1 MTTAD
6 AFKEFRDWLLH
17 QAKDNF
23 RRDKGDVAH
32 AYANA
37 WLAYPD
43 WAEGEATMQCCHP
56 ADGDKRMT
64 WDDVYVDQLVHHKY
78 FGWGIVDDYNDD
90 TKYGD
95 KMIFVRFFNHDGEDG
110 EMKLPPREGPFGC
123 MRYAEFGAV
132 DCFDDWSGREDTE
145 AKKTTTDKNIN
156 ESISSE
162 SANKYSLE
170 ELFDMLEKVDTTA
183 DSTGVN

>member
-123 MRYAEFGAV
+123 MRYAEFGAI
-132 DCFDDWSGREDTE
+132 DCFDDWSGRED
-145 AKKTTTDKNIN
+145 KTDDTKSTKTITDKDT
-156 ESISSE
+156 
-162 SANKYSLE
+162 NKYSLE
-170 ELFDMLEKVDTTA
+170 DLLDMIEKADTTA